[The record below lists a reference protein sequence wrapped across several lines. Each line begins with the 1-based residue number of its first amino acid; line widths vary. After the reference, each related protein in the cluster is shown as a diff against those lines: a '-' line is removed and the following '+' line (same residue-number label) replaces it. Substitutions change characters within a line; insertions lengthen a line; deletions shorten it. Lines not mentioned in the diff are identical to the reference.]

1 MQTMTI
7 ALRPA
12 HTFEAPVLSALCLRS
27 KAHWGYDAAFMR
39 ACVAELT
46 LHPEDLTPDTLVVA
60 EIDGTLAGMA
70 QVGPVGADADLMAM
84 FIDPDYIGQ
93 NLGRVLFNWC
103 VETAR
108 AMGAPRLMID
118 ADPQAAGFY
127 TRMGAVQIGTTP
139 SGSIPGR
146 VLPLME
152 YPLK

>member
-1 MQTMTI
+1 MTI
-7 ALRPA
+7 VLRPA
-12 HTFEAPVLSALCLRS
+12 HADEAPVLSALCLRS

-46 LHPEDLTPDTLVVA
+46 LRPEDLTPDTLVVA
-60 EIDGTLAGMA
+60 EIDNALAGMA

-108 AMGAPRLMID
+108 AMGAARLMID

-146 VLPLME
+146 VLPLLE
-152 YPLK
+152 YPLR

>member
-1 MQTMTI
+1 MTI
-7 ALRPA
+7 VLRPA
-12 HTFEAPVLSALCLRS
+12 HADEASVLSALCLRS

-46 LHPEDLTPDTLVVA
+46 LRPEDLTPDTLVVA
-60 EIDGTLAGMA
+60 EIDGALAGMA

-108 AMGAPRLMID
+108 ATGAARLMID

-146 VLPLME
+146 VLPLLE
-152 YPLK
+152 YPLR